1 MPSLKQVFSH
11 PRNSFSA
18 SHFLI
23 GYGKCERLHGHNY
36 FVKVQIDY
44 NQSESKS
51 TIDFREINSVI
62 QEAIRVLHHKILIPK
77 DSQEINISSSLDDRN
92 WLVEVR
98 EKTYSFPKK
107 DVLILE
113 GIQQTTAESI
123 AIYMNKK
130 LVSWIEKNY
139 PTSVCSLE
147 VSITENLGNEVKFAA
162 KILQKG

>member
-1 MPSLKQVFSH
+1 MPSLKQIFSH

-23 GYGKCERLHGHNY
+23 GYGKCDRLHGHNY
-36 FVKVQIDY
+36 SVKVQIEY
-44 NQSESKS
+44 NQSESQS

-62 QEAIRVLHHKILIPK
+62 QELIGILHHKILIPQ
-77 DSQEINISSSLDDRN
+77 DSQEIKISSSLDGRN
-92 WLVEVR
+92 WLVGVR

-113 GIQQTTAESI
+113 GIQEATAESI

-130 LVSWIEKNY
+130 LVFWIEKNC
-139 PTSVCSLE
+139 PDSVCSLE
-147 VSITENLGNEVKFAA
+147 VSIVENLGNEVNFAV
-162 KILQKG
+162 KIVQ